1 MDDEPLGGDA
11 GLAVVLHP
19 AGDGGADR
27 GVQIGRRHNDERVA
41 AAELE
46 HGRLDLVTGDSAH
59 RLAGRLASGQRGRR
73 DPGITQDGF
82 DGSRANKQRLEAAVR
97 EAASGD
103 DVGQVQRA
111 LRHVRRVLEQ
121 ADVSGHQCRCGEPN
135 RLPQGEVPWHH
146 RQDHPERL
154 VSAVGRRRPD
164 LGRIG
169 GFVGQQ
175 RLGVFG
181 VVAKT
186 LGALQCLGFGR
197 GQRLAHLERHH
208 RGGLVGLGFQQVGGG
223 IGPPGA
229 LGEAGLAVVGEPPVG
244 PGYCRVDFVIGRRSE
259 CLDCFAGSRVDG
271 GDGHAD
277 ILCWVGLHK
286 SSGVQPATNVASAPE
301 QEVSGPPIGW
311 GGLYHG
317 QDQRGGTCHRSH
329 VRRELIGPFNRP
341 VARRLCVATSAG
353 RSARS
358 ACGATR
364 LGPVAARPRW

>member
-1 MDDEPLGGDA
+1 MASPPGSPRAA
-11 GLAVVLHP
+11 G
-19 AGDGGADR
+19 
-27 GVQIGRRHNDERVA
+27 IGRRPPTPRPWPHRRVRRPA
-41 AAELE
+41 TPRRFRRSSENPWRTSVP
-46 HGRLDLVTGDSAH
+46 RLWP
-59 RLAGRLASGQRGRR
+59 RPASC
-73 DPGITQDGF
+73 P
-82 DGSRANKQRLEAAVR
+82 SRA
-97 EAASGD
+97 S
-103 DVGQVQRA
+103 
-111 LRHVRRVLEQ
+111 
-121 ADVSGHQCRCGEPN
+121 S
-135 RLPQGEVPWHH
+135 
-146 RQDHPERL
+146 
-154 VSAVGRRRPD
+154 SRRP
-164 LGRIG
+164 GR
-169 GFVGQQ
+169 
-175 RLGVFG
+175 
-181 VVAKT
+181 
-186 LGALQCLGFGR
+186 
-197 GQRLAHLERHH
+197 
-208 RGGLVGLGFQQVGGG
+208 LGFQQVGGG